1 MTWSA
6 AEVDERLERAMARQ
20 DEALEN
26 LLQLGV
32 LKDQTDYA
40 YEEAKRDAYT
50 SGRVTGKNDAERRA
64 RLLAVQVKPGTTI
77 LDLRHQRDR
86 AATGYFDAR
95 RVIEKL
101 EKDIDVLQ
109 TLHVT
114 HRNASSTGPRR

>member
-6 AEVDERLERAMARQ
+6 QDIDARLERAMERQ
-20 DEALEN
+20 DQALDN

-40 YEEAKRDAYT
+40 YEEAKRNAIT
-50 SGRVTGKNDAERRA
+50 SGRVKGANEGERRA
-64 RLLAVQVKPGTTI
+64 CLLAVQVQPGKTI
-77 LDLRHQRDR
+77 LDLRYDRDR
-86 AATGYFDAR
+86 AKTGYFDAR
-95 RVIEKL
+95 RLIDKL